1 MCFSDY
7 EMIVS
12 VQGPRP
18 KNVMD
23 LIHETI
29 STLINDAFVGV
40 EYDYFVQCPDCVEK
54 EVDNLF

>member
-1 MCFSDY
+1 
-7 EMIVS
+7 MIVS